1 MNTYYC
7 NLGETLSKRIITPN
21 KEIELPKSNPNT
33 LFINP
38 TNKYEII
45 KIIDNLKFKKG
56 GVDNINA
63 KTLKAISHHIA
74 DTLAYTFNL
83 CIEMAIWPDAL
94 KSAEVIQIYRAG
106 SKNEMTNYRPISLI
120 SNIAKVFEKIIH
132 NRIINFISKHNII
145 SKNQFGFIKYIGTK
159 DALNL
164 ITKIIYEKLDKSTPI
179 AITFLYLAKAFD
191 TVNHKILLDKLYA
204 YGIRGRGH
212 KLIKSYLTNRKQTE

>member
-1 MNTYYC
+1 MSTYYC
-7 NLGETLSKRIITPN
+7 NLGEMLSNRIITPN

-45 KIIDNLKFKKG
+45 KMIDNLKFKKG
-56 GVDNINA
+56 GIDNINA

-83 CIEMAIWPDAL
+83 CNEMVIWPDAL
-94 KSAEVIQIYRAG
+94 KSAEVIPIYKAG

-120 SNIAKVFEKIIH
+120 SNIANIFEKIIH

-145 SKNQFGFIKYIGTK
+145 SKNQFGFIKYIRTK

-179 AITFLYLAKAFD
+179 AITFLDLVKAFD
-191 TVNHKILLDKLYA
+191 TVNHKILLEV
-204 YGIRGRGH
+204 IRLWN
-212 KLIKSYLTNRKQTE
+212 KRKGT